1 MGAKIKEREDVE
13 LNGASM
19 LEMMR
24 YATREDWLR
33 LVVGTICAMVAGFQQ
48 VSNMLIYR
56 QVTDILVEA
65 EGHYQQNALDMRWF
79 ESKMIPKVSLYFAQ
93 CAISLAS
100 HYITAACFLTLC
112 ERQIHRIR
120 QRLFARILNQDIP
133 WLERN
138 QVGNLTQKMFSG
150 IDRIRDG
157 MSDKLQIIVEG
168 ISSLFF
174 GLLFA
179 FIINWQMALAASIF
193 VPLIISGM
201 IGSSMSLKGALKKEL
216 DAYGKAG
223 AVAEEVIHA
232 IRTVLAFNAQVF
244 ETQRYANLLNN
255 GCRSGIRKAFFVS
268 LFSGIFQ
275 FSMFAGMGIVFW
287 YGTCLVLD
295 GTISPATVFAGFW
308 MIMVGSIK
316 LGMAIPQFRAVLNA
330 QFAAAEIFEVI
341 DRVGSEAT
349 MWLIKLQIPDF
360 DCTSAVG
367 QKPEKVDGRLE
378 FQSLRFSYPQRPDV
392 EVLRDVSFRVEPG
405 QKIALVGHSG
415 SGKSTIFGLL
425 QRFYELKNGEI
436 LLDGI
441 PINELNVSWLRCQFG
456 VVSQEPSIF
465 SASIATN
472 LRFGKVD
479 ATDSEI
485 VAACRLANAH
495 EFISKL
501 PQGYETVVGDGGG
514 VRLSEAT
521 VGNSQSSHKKPEC
534 TFYSTK
540 QHQLLIRNLKESFK
554 QRWTPHQPIERQ
566 SPLPTDFRRY
576 ETRIGQIVES
586 GTHIE
591 LMSCEDSHYRQLV
604 LAQEIEK
611 LEEKDESL
619 ASSTEDLRRGGS
631 SRFSSLTKRRAY
643 DSQDIEDEEDVTEPL
658 KKDVE
663 QEKRMASLWEI
674 FQFARPEWLLV
685 FFGLLCTCARGAAW
699 PTFAIIYGR
708 IFRSLTVAT
717 SQNLTGSLVAKIE
730 GENLINGFSF
740 VCLGIV
746 IGSATFVAGFLLAK
760 TGELLTMRLRIQV
773 FKNLLSQ
780 DGAFYDRQENST
792 GRLTTRLATDAPN
805 VQNAIDQRL
814 SDFLQ
819 GFLSLCGGLV
829 VGCVFSVKMVGI
841 AVASACV
848 IVALQL
854 LITHWLK
861 QRTIR
866 DLQLADEASKIAS
879 ESIEH
884 VRTVQSLARQDYVI
898 DLFCTG
904 TEKSL
909 DINSCCLASELPY
922 KRSIKRNLVQA
933 ASYALNGSYFSFHF
947 GVSYMAGFWLVKHGW
962 ISPFIIF
969 QVVESVTDS
978 AFAIMLAAAYFPEY
992 LRARVA
998 AALMFEMMNERPA
1011 IDSLSERGRLN
1022 VVDGT
1027 VELKSVAFAYPSVSQ
1042 RIVLRN
1048 LSLMIEKGKSIAL
1061 VGHSGC
1067 GKSTV
1072 IQLLE
1077 RFYDPMA
1084 GRIEID
1090 QMDIREANLRHLRDH
1105 IALVGQESQL
1115 FDLTIRENICYGLE
1129 GVDEKRLIEAA
1140 KFSHVHEFVSALPQ
1154 KYETKV
1160 GSRGSQLSGGQ
1171 RQRIAIARAV
1181 IRNPKILL
1189 LDEATAALDSNSEKL
1204 VQEALENASR
1214 TSIIVAHR
1222 LSTIQRCDLI
1232 VVLKDGMVIESG
1244 THQQLLTRKGA
1255 YFQLAQKQTL

>member
-341 DRVGSEAT
+341 DR
-349 MWLIKLQIPDF
+349 IPDF

-514 VRLSEAT
+514 VRLS
-521 VGNSQSSHKKPEC
+521 GGQ
-534 TFYSTK
+534 K
-540 QHQLLIRNLKESFK
+540 QRLAIARALIRNPSVLLLDEATSALDTES
-554 QRWTPHQPIERQ
+554 ERVVQ
-566 SPLPTDFRRY
+566 AALDTASANRTTITIAHRLSTIRNSDCIFVFDQ
-576 ETRIGQIVES
+576 GQIVES

-730 GENLINGFSF
+730 GENLINGVSF

-829 VGCVFSVKMVGI
+829 VGCVFLGQDGRNRGGVGMCYCRSSVVDN
-841 AVASACV
+841 S
-848 IVALQL
+848 L
-854 LITHWLK
+854 
-861 QRTIR
+861 
-866 DLQLADEASKIAS
+866 IAS

-1189 LDEATAALDSNSEKL
+1189 LLDEATAALDSNSEKL
-1204 VQEALENASR
+1204 VQEALENASQGKLKSVSLGR

>member
-1 MGAKIKEREDVE
+1 MGAKSKEIDDVKIKSAF
-13 LNGASM
+13 LYQ
-19 LEMMR
+19 MMR
-24 YATREDWLR
+24 YATPWDWLT
-33 LVVGTICAMVAGFQQ
+33 LIVGTTCIML
-48 VSNMLIYR
+48 VSLQKIGSLLIYGR
-56 QVTDILVEA
+56 VAEILIEA
-65 EGHYQQNALDMRWF
+65 EGRYERDALDMRWF
-79 ESKMIPKVSLYFAQ
+79 QSQLVPTVLLYFAQ
-93 CAISLAS
+93 CAISLILYFTAS
-100 HYITAACFLTLC
+100 ACFLTLC

-157 MSDKLQIIVEG
+157 MSDKLQ
-168 ISSLFF
+168 
-174 GLLFA
+174 
-179 FIINWQMALAASIF
+179 
-193 VPLIISGM
+193 
-201 IGSSMSLKGALKKEL
+201 SLKGALKKEL

-244 ETQRYANLLNN
+244 ETQRYTNLLNN

-275 FSMFAGMGIVFW
+275 FSMFAGMGVVFW
-287 YGTCLVLD
+287 YGTNLVVNR
-295 GTISPATVFAGFW
+295 TISPATVFSGFL
-308 MIMVGSIK
+308 MIMDGAVK

-341 DRVGSEAT
+341 DR
-349 MWLIKLQIPDF
+349 IPDF

-514 VRLSEAT
+514 VRLS
-521 VGNSQSSHKKPEC
+521 GGQ
-534 TFYSTK
+534 K
-540 QHQLLIRNLKESFK
+540 QRLAIARALIRNPSVLLLDEATSALDTES
-554 QRWTPHQPIERQ
+554 ERVVQ
-566 SPLPTDFRRY
+566 AALDTASANRTTITIAHRLSTIRNSDCIFVFDQ
-576 ETRIGQIVES
+576 GQIVES

>member
-1 MGAKIKEREDVE
+1 MGAKSKEIDDVKIKSAF
-13 LNGASM
+13 LYQ
-19 LEMMR
+19 MMR
-24 YATREDWLR
+24 YATPWDWLT
-33 LVVGTICAMVAGFQQ
+33 LIVGTTCIML
-48 VSNMLIYR
+48 VSLQKIGSLLIYGR
-56 QVTDILVEA
+56 VAEILIEA
-65 EGHYQQNALDMRWF
+65 EGRYERDALDMRWF
-79 ESKMIPKVSLYFAQ
+79 QSQLVPTVLLYFAQ
-93 CAISLAS
+93 CAISLILYFTAS
-100 HYITAACFLTLC
+100 ACFLTLC

-157 MSDKLQIIVEG
+157 MSDKLQVILE
-168 ISSLFF
+168 
-174 GLLFA
+174 GLLA
-179 FIINWQMALAASIF
+179 IF
-193 VPLIISGM
+193 FSL
-201 IGSSMSLKGALKKEL
+201 SLKGALKKEL

-244 ETQRYANLLNN
+244 ETQRYTNLLNN

-275 FSMFAGMGIVFW
+275 FSMFAGMGVVFW
-287 YGTCLVLD
+287 YGTNLVVNR
-295 GTISPATVFAGFW
+295 TISPATVFSGFL
-308 MIMVGSIK
+308 MIMDGAVK

-501 PQGYETVVGDGGG
+501 PQGYENGRWRWRWSSF
-514 VRLSEAT
+514 VRRLTLHSLVLT
-521 VGNSQSSHKKPEC
+521 NFLGQ
-534 TFYSTK
+534 K
-540 QHQLLIRNLKESFK
+540 QRLAIARALIRNPSVLLLDEATSALDTES
-554 QRWTPHQPIERQ
+554 ERVVQ
-566 SPLPTDFRRY
+566 AALDTASANRTTITIAHRLSTIRNSDCIFVFDQ
-576 ETRIGQIVES
+576 GQIVES

-898 DLFCTG
+898 DLFCT
-904 TEKSL
+904 
-909 DINSCCLASELPY
+909 ASELPY

-947 GVSYMAGFWLVKHGW
+947 GVSYMAGFFGWLNTDGSVRLLSS
-962 ISPFIIF
+962 I
-969 QVVESVTDS
+969 VESVTDS

-1072 IQLLE
+1072 IQLLAAVL
-1077 RFYDPMA
+1077 RSD
-1084 GRIEID
+1084 GR
-1090 QMDIREANLRHLRDH
+1090 
-1105 IALVGQESQL
+1105 
-1115 FDLTIRENICYGLE
+1115 
-1129 GVDEKRLIEAA
+1129 
-1140 KFSHVHEFVSALPQ
+1140 
-1154 KYETKV
+1154 
-1160 GSRGSQLSGGQ
+1160 
-1171 RQRIAIARAV
+1171 
-1181 IRNPKILL
+1181 
-1189 LDEATAALDSNSEKL
+1189 
-1204 VQEALENASR
+1204 
-1214 TSIIVAHR
+1214 
-1222 LSTIQRCDLI
+1222 
-1232 VVLKDGMVIESG
+1232 
-1244 THQQLLTRKGA
+1244 
-1255 YFQLAQKQTL
+1255 

>member
-1 MGAKIKEREDVE
+1 MGAQLKETEDAEV
-13 LNGASM
+13 NGASM

-24 YATREDWLR
+24 YANRLDWLR
-33 LVVGTICAMVAGFQQ
+33 LVVGTICAMIAGFQQ
-48 VSNMLIYR
+48 VANMLIYR

-79 ESKMIPKVSLYFAQ
+79 QSVMIPKVSLYFLQ
-93 CAISLAS
+93 CVISLVS
-100 HYITAACFLTLC
+100 HYIASACFLTLC

-138 QVGNLTQKMFSG
+138 QIGKLTQKMAGG

-157 MSDKLQIIVEG
+157 MSDKLMIIVEG

-174 GLLFA
+174 GLVFA
-179 FIINWQMALAASIF
+179 FIISWQMALAASIF

-201 IGSSMSLKGALKKEL
+201 IGSSMSLKSALKKEL

-232 IRTVLAFNAQVF
+232 IRTVLAFNAQMF
-244 ETQRYANLLNN
+244 ETQRYANLLND

-287 YGTCLVLD
+287 YGTSLVLD

-308 MIMVGSIK
+308 MIMVGAIK

-341 DRVGSEAT
+341 DR
-349 MWLIKLQIPDF
+349 IPDF

-367 QKPEKVDGRLE
+367 QKPGKVDGRLE

-392 EVLRDVSFRVEPG
+392 EVLRDVSFRVESG
-405 QKIALVGHSG
+405 QKLALVGHSG

-425 QRFYELKNGEI
+425 QRFYELKDGEI

-441 PINELNVSWLRCQFG
+441 PINELNVSWLRSQFG

-514 VRLSEAT
+514 IRLS
-521 VGNSQSSHKKPEC
+521 GGQ
-534 TFYSTK
+534 K
-540 QHQLLIRNLKESFK
+540 QRLAIARALIRNPSVLLLDEATSSLDTES
-554 QRWTPHQPIERQ
+554 ERVVQ
-566 SPLPTDFRRY
+566 AALDTASANRTTITIAHRLSTIRNSDCIFVFDQ
-576 ETRIGQIVES
+576 GQIVES

-591 LMSCEDSHYRQLV
+591 LMSREDSHYRQLV

-619 ASSTEDLRRGGS
+619 SSSTEDLRRGGS
-631 SRFSSLTKRRAY
+631 SRFSSLTKRRAF
-643 DSQDIEDEEDVTEPL
+643 DSQDLEDEEDVTEPL

-663 QEKRMASLWEI
+663 QEKRVASLWEI
-674 FQFARPEWLLV
+674 FRFARPEWLLV

-708 IFRSLTVAT
+708 IFQSLTIAT
-717 SQNLTGSLVAKIE
+717 SQNLTESVVAKIE
-730 GENLINGFSF
+730 GENLINGVSF
-740 VCLGIV
+740 VCLGVV
-746 IGSATFVAGFLLAK
+746 IGIATFAAGFLLAK

-898 DLFCTG
+898 DLFC
-904 TEKSL
+904 K
-909 DINSCCLASELPY
+909 ASELPY

-947 GVSYMAGFWLVKHGW
+947 GISYMAGFWLVKHGW

-992 LRARVA
+992 LRARVS

-1061 VGHSGC
+1061 VGQSGC

-1084 GRIEID
+1084 GNIEID

-1204 VQEALENASR
+1204 VQEALENASQGR